1 MDREKTHPALAQHL
15 LSREHSDRSDEARFE
30 AHELPV
36 EQRGLHQELA
46 ERPIVDVVTRFA
58 NFSDPGVGRAIRQI
72 EIEPFQDIWLCGQD
86 ALRVAI
92 VRHVDK
98 VTNRRDVRLLVL
110 PGDLGL
116 MLDIVM
122 HR

>member
-15 LSREHSDRSDEARFE
+15 LSREHSNRSDEARFE

-46 ERPIVDVVTRFA
+46 ERLIVDVVIIRFA

-72 EIEPFQDIWLCGQD
+72 EIEPFQDIWLWTGC
-86 ALRVAI
+86 
-92 VRHVDK
+92 
-98 VTNRRDVRLLVL
+98 
-110 PGDLGL
+110 P
-116 MLDIVM
+116 
-122 HR
+122 